1 MNQISVTVNK
11 DRGRIRTCLKAAEI
25 LYCAVIADLR
35 EYPSGFS
42 IIILSDDPVTAQI
55 KEPDIVFFQNFRYL
69 FGRHE
74 MLAQLLGP
82 TQVIDHSDDLEVP
95 VGVFFAQS
103 LDALET
109 GIVAVRVPEI
119 KHCKLL
125 PRKDRL
131 VDGIS
136 VQIRRFERK
145 IEFIELGDRDPSVL
159 KGLRIIGNSVGSADD
174 INGKASSLTDVR
186 CIFEFYEWIEFYPD
200 MDPECELSVYV
211 IEHREDQ
218 EFYNDCKFSEDM
230 PGFVSIC
237 DLRYPTDADNPAE
250 WYWGNLYL
258 SPDENAAGFYDFVFV
273 YEGKAIATL
282 LTRFYN
288 ETELSD
294 RSGVE
299 LEELMHGK

>member
-1 MNQISVTVNK
+1 MLKKQHIICFLLAVSLILSLTGCGKGKDASTSSGTENAAADAGTENSEASTENAANTSNQ
-11 DRGRIRTCLKAAEI
+11 
-25 LYCAVIADLR
+25 
-35 EYPSGFS
+35 PSGS
-42 IIILSDDPVTAQI
+42 MSVEPALS
-55 KEPDIVFFQNFRYL
+55 
-69 FGRHE
+69 G
-74 MLAQLLGP
+74 
-82 TQVIDHSDDLEVP
+82 
-95 VGVFFAQS
+95 
-103 LDALET
+103 
-109 GIVAVRVPEI
+109 
-119 KHCKLL
+119 
-125 PRKDRL
+125 
-131 VDGIS
+131 
-136 VQIRRFERK
+136 K

-200 MDPECELSVYV
+200 MNPECELSVYV

-250 WYWGNLYL
+250 WYWGTLYL

-294 RSGVE
+294 RSSVE

>member
-1 MNQISVTVNK
+1 MPHYIVK
-11 DRGRIRTCLKAAEI
+11 KYDKYDHDDRQQRDLAYTKRPEPGITLRNILEHGSAAGQAVDHTRKHRTHPERRNEGKNAELCHDPAVDPADDKADQDRADKTQGQRHAGDSHQ
-25 LYCAVIADLR
+25 CADHPTKAGHAAD
-35 EYPSGFS
+35 G
-42 IIILSDDPVTAQI
+42 
-55 KEPDIVFFQNFRYL
+55 
-69 FGRHE
+69 
-74 MLAQLLGP
+74 
-82 TQVIDHSDDLEVP
+82 
-95 VGVFFAQS
+95 
-103 LDALET
+103 
-109 GIVAVRVPEI
+109 
-119 KHCKLL
+119 
-125 PRKDRL
+125 
-131 VDGIS
+131 
-136 VQIRRFERK
+136 K

-200 MDPECELSVYV
+200 MNPECELSVYV